1 MYPLHTNIYIP
12 KKHSVIIMKCYKDNT
27 ATASRNVRYRKTNTS
42 SVPSYIV
49 CEICGMKMYIDRYGT
64 YKCPKCD
71 IDTTISNNDSQIF

>member
-49 CEICGMKMYIDRYGT
+49 CEICGMKMYIDRYGIS
-64 YKCPKCD
+64 KCPNCD
-71 IDTTISNNDSQIF
+71 GKNNIVVDDSQVF